1 MRILTTASIIAL
13 TAAPVMA
20 GSMAEPIVESQ
31 PMVQTVPFV
40 ASTDWTGG
48 YIGGQLGYGNID
60 ADVEDGD
67 GFLGGLHAGYQQD
80 LGTWVVGGEVDYDWA
95 DIDLDND
102 AGSLN
107 NVGRVKLRGG
117 YDLGSTLVYGTVG
130 AAYADAEVGGTDFSD
145 WGWLAGI
152 GVDYRLSDA
161 VSVGGELLYHKFDD
175 FDDTGLDVDATT
187 LAARVS
193 YHF

>member
-31 PMVQTVPFV
+31 PMVQTVPVV

-95 DIDLDND
+95 DIDLDNN

>member
-31 PMVQTVPFV
+31 PMVQTVPV
-40 ASTDWTGG
+40 MSSSDWTGG
-48 YIGGQLGYGNID
+48 YVGGQLGYGNID

-102 AGSLN
+102 AGSLE
-107 NVGRVKLRGG
+107 NVGRVKARAG

-130 AAYADAEVGGTDFSD
+130 AAYADAEVGGTSFSD
-145 WGWLAGI
+145 WGWLAGV
-152 GVDYRLSDA
+152 GVDYRVTDA

-187 LAARVS
+187 VAARVS